1 MRLHFFTSKDVQRS
15 SSTKD
20 SFSGVYT
27 NYVRKIDTLSNYNI
41 IILIGAIT
49 LLLVL
54 YSFIAYSFLESS
66 SVLLLKSDY
75 RTNIHTENSTAFKDS
90 IDTHLYTYRHKNN
103 TYSTTRILKNNAVGT
118 VHTSFQ
124 KYLRSIQLD
133 YTSVERIKLLCISK
147 RIIDVDS
154 NKSLQNN
161 NKTIL
166 S

>member
-90 IDTHLYTYRHKNN
+90 IDTHLYTHTHKDN

-154 NKSLQNN
+154 NESLQNN

>member
-1 MRLHFFTSKDVQRS
+1 MRFYFFTSKDVQRS
-15 SSTKD
+15 SSIKD

-49 LLLVL
+49 LLLAL

-66 SVLLLKSDY
+66 SVLLFKSDY
-75 RTNIHTENSTAFKDS
+75 RTNVQTENSTAFKDS
-90 IDTHLYTYRHKNN
+90 IDTYLYTHTHKNS
-103 TYSTTRILKNNAVGT
+103 TYSTTHILKNNAVGT
-118 VHTSFQ
+118 VHNSFQ
-124 KYLRSIQLD
+124 KYLGSIQLD
-133 YTSVERIKLLCISK
+133 YISVERIKLLCISK
-147 RIIDVDS
+147 RIIDAGS
-154 NKSLQNN
+154 NESLQNN